1 LDWAE
6 FWKLIGDNAFFVF
19 VLGLA
24 GIVTIGEMFAKWQ
37 KSLRARKEAE
47 AKIAEAQRDEQWLAT
62 QEQLARLREQELRL
76 GMTPSTPL
84 LPEPTVNLLIEK
96 KTAQSQEAKN
106 REIP

>member
-1 LDWAE
+1 MDWAA

-24 GIVTIGEMFAKWQ
+24 GIVTVGEMFAKWQ
-37 KSLRARKEAE
+37 KSLRAGKEAE
-47 AKIAEAQRDEQWLAT
+47 ARIAEAQRDEQWLAT

-84 LPEPTVNLLIEK
+84 LPEPPASLSSENKTGQLHQAK
-96 KTAQSQEAKN
+96 KQE
-106 REIP
+106 IS